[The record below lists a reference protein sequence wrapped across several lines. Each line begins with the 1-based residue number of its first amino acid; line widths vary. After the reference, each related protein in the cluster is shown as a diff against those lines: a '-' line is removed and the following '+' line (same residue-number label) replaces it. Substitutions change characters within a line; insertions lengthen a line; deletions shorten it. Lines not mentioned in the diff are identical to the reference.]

1 MPPKKYLVDLT
12 VDERATLERTIKAGK
27 TSARTLNRA
36 HVLLAAADG
45 HLDAQIATALHLGV
59 RTVERIRQRF
69 VEGRLERALSDL
81 PRPGAQRKLDGTQ
94 EALLVALACSDAP
107 AGRTTWTMQ
116 LLADKLVELN
126 VVDAISDETVRMT
139 LKKTT

>member
-12 VDERATLERTIKAGK
+12 DDERAILERMIKTGK

-59 RTVERIRQRF
+59 RTVERIRHRF
-69 VEGRLERALSDL
+69 AAGRLERALCDL
-81 PRPGAQRKLDGTQ
+81 PRPGGQRKLAGPQ
-94 EALLVALACSDAP
+94 EAMLVALACSAAP
-107 AGRTTWTMQ
+107 EGRTTWTMQ
-116 LLADKLVELN
+116 LLADKLIELN
-126 VVDAISDETVRMT
+126 IVDTISDETVRTT
-139 LKKTT
+139 LKKTL